1 MPAITPGYVK
11 NMIRRSLREIVDP
24 SPTKKDEERIWEFFN
39 SECAYCGKPLSKL
52 QKQGH
57 IDHLFPSSLGG
68 PNHISNRVL
77 SCATC
82 NEAEKLDGAWQEFM
96 VQKNRDPAVLR
107 ARIAKIHEWQKLN
120 EKPALNQQKLRE
132 IESLGDSAVALYD
145 AKVKAAR
152 KLNKL

>member
-1 MPAITPGYVK
+1 VPIVVSHLANSKSKGILTTSSPPLLAAQIT
-11 NMIRRSLREIVDP
+11 S
-24 SPTKKDEERIWEFFN
+24 RI
-39 SECAYCGKPLSKL
+39 A
-52 QKQGH
+52 
-57 IDHLFPSSLGG
+57 
-68 PNHISNRVL
+68 VL